1 MVEMFDLEAVGKNVK
16 EARMKAGVSQ
26 QKMALK
32 IGYQNAS
39 AISEFE
45 NGKKLPDLE
54 RLVSIAKVLNITPF
68 EMLDPDY
75 PNHDANEVY
84 ELRAAVARLQFEVE
98 QLRIAITELTVE
110 LKRPH

>member
-1 MVEMFDLEAVGKNVK
+1 MFDPKAFGKNVK
-16 EARMKAGVSQ
+16 EARMKAGYSQ
-26 QKMALK
+26 QAMALE

-54 RLVSIAKVLNITPF
+54 RLVLIAKVLKITPF
-68 EMLDPDY
+68 ELLDSDY
-75 PNHDANEVY
+75 PNHDANEVF
-84 ELRAAVARLQFEVE
+84 ELRTVVTQLQSEVE

-110 LKRPH
+110 LKKPH